1 MSEFHPNGLPKGKS
15 VLCSM
20 PNQRLPEGVEVGMII
35 QVLDT
40 EVRDGKPLVRVR
52 FGDRPLTY
60 WISMACIG
68 LSTDKVA

>member
-1 MSEFHPNGLPKGKS
+1 MSEFNANGLPKGRS
-15 VLCSM
+15 VLCAL
-20 PNQRLPEGVEVGMII
+20 PNQRLPEGIEVGSSV

-60 WISMACIG
+60 WIAMACVA
-68 LSTDKVA
+68 LSTETAL